1 MIVPN
6 SFNKILNYSILISK
20 ETRGIRCGRAEK
32 EASVFLHKNVLSAYT
47 LFQIINPRPNDIFP
61 AMANGAVVYDS
72 PSMNVI
78 VRAMFEAYIN
88 MYYLLIDPPSEEE
101 RDFRLDRWEKHSLTE
116 RKKIA
121 SSLGSKSSVLIEDE
135 KQILF
140 YENRIKNSSTYK
152 SLSPQERQS
161 LDNSERWTKVD
172 TINRAIIAGFHKTQA
187 EFLYKFLSNYSHSES
202 YSLMQLHSIKR
213 IEEALAL
220 CNMPLKF
227 GEMLLALSINCFA
240 KLNDKALDVVVK
252 NNELKILIDFWEELK
267 QKDLT
272 EMMKIANDK

>member
-6 SFNKILNYSILISK
+6 SFDKILNYSIKISK
-20 ETRGIRCGRAEK
+20 ESRGKSCGRAEK
-32 EASVFLHKNVLSAYT
+32 EGSVFLHKNVLSGYT
-47 LFQIINPRPNDIFP
+47 LFQIINPRKNDFFT
-61 AMANGAVVYDS
+61 AMVKGAVVYDS

-88 MYYLLIDPPSEEE
+88 MHYLLIEPSTEEE
-101 RDFRLDRWEKHSLTE
+101 REFRLDKWEKHSLTE

-121 SSLGSKSSVLIEDE
+121 ASLGSKNAILLEDE

-140 YENRIKNSSTYK
+140 YENRIKNSDIYK
-152 SLSPQERQS
+152 SLSPQEKQS
-161 LDNSERWTKVD
+161 LDNSEKWTRVD
-172 TINRAIIAGFHKTQA
+172 TISRAILAGFHKTQA

-202 YSLMQLHSIKR
+202 YSLMQLHSIKT

-227 GEMLLALSINCFA
+227 GEMLLALSINSFA
-240 KLNDKALDVVVK
+240 KLNDTAKTIIDK
-252 NNELKILIDFWEELK
+252 NEELKILIDFWESLK
-267 QKDLT
+267 YKDLT
-272 EMMKIANDK
+272 EMMKIANEK

>member
-6 SFNKILNYSILISK
+6 SFNKVLNYSIQISK
-20 ETRGIRCGRAEK
+20 ETRGISCGRAEK
-32 EASVFLHKNVLSAYT
+32 EGSVFLHKNVLSAYT

-88 MYYLLIDPPSEEE
+88 MHYLLIDPSTEEE

-121 SSLGSKSSVLIEDE
+121 NSLGSKSSVLVEDE

-152 SLSPQERQS
+152 SLLPQERQS
-161 LDNSERWTKVD
+161 LDNSEKWTRVD

-240 KLNDKALDVVVK
+240 KLNGKALDVIVK
-252 NNELKILIDFWEELK
+252 NNELKILIDFWEEHK

-272 EMMKIANDK
+272 EMMKIANEK

>member
-1 MIVPN
+1 MIVSN
-6 SFNKILNYSILISK
+6 SFNKILNYSIQISK
-20 ETRGIRCGRAEK
+20 ETRGLSCGRAEK
-32 EASVFLHKNVLSAYT
+32 EGSVFLHKNVLSTYT

-61 AMANGAVVYDS
+61 SMVKGAVVYDS

-88 MYYLLIDPPSEEE
+88 MHYLLIDPSTEEE
-101 RDFRLDRWEKHSLTE
+101 RDFRLDRWDKHSLTE

-121 SSLGSKSSVLIEDE
+121 SSLGSKNPVLIKDE

-140 YENRIKNSSTYK
+140 YENRIKNSSVYK
-152 SLSPQERQS
+152 SLSPQEKQS
-161 LDNSERWTKVD
+161 IDNSEKWTRAD
-172 TINRAIIAGFHKTQA
+172 TITRAILAGFHKTQA

-202 YSLMQLHSIKR
+202 YSLMQLHSIKK

-220 CNMPLKF
+220 CNMPLRF

-240 KLNDKALDVVVK
+240 KLNGKAVDVISK
-252 NNELKILIDFWEELK
+252 NNELKILIDFWASLK

-272 EMMKIANDK
+272 EMMKIANEN

>member
-1 MIVPN
+1 MIVSD
-6 SFNKILNYSILISK
+6 SFNKVLNYSIYISK
-20 ETRGIRCGRAEK
+20 ETRGVSCGRAEQ

-47 LFQIINPRPNDIFP
+47 LFQIINPRPNEIFP
-61 AMANGAVVYDS
+61 AMANSAVLYDF

-88 MYYLLIDPPSEEE
+88 MYYLLIDPPTEEE
-101 RDFRLDRWEKHSLTE
+101 RNFRLDRWDKHSLTE

-121 SSLGSKSSVLIEDE
+121 NSLGSRSSVLIEEE

-140 YENRIKNSSTYK
+140 YENRIKNSSAYK
-152 SLSPQERQS
+152 SLSPQKRQS
-161 LDNSERWTKVD
+161 LDNSEKWTSFG
-172 TINRAIIAGFHKTQA
+172 TIERANIAGFHKTQA

-202 YSLMQLHSIKR
+202 YSLMQLLSIKK

-220 CNMPLKF
+220 CNMPLRF
-227 GEMLLALSINCFA
+227 GEMLLALSINCFG
-240 KLNDKALDVVVK
+240 KLNSKAQDVIRK
-252 NNELKILIDFWEELK
+252 NNDLKILIDFWESLK

-272 EMMKIANDK
+272 EMKKIANEK